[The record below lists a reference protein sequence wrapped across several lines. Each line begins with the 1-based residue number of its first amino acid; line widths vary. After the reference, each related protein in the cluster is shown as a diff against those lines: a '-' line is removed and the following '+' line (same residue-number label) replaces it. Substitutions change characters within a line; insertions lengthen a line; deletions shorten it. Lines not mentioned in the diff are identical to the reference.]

1 MTVPI
6 AFYTEMILL
15 MMSSKTAANMYGL
28 IIEINS

>member
-1 MTVPI
+1 MTITTAV
-6 AFYTEMILL
+6 YTEMILL